1 MVESTYV
8 IFLVSTQCI
17 KYILRI
23 RMVMFIYLSC
33 DLRLVTYRPVASRLV
48 AGCCSFCCRV
58 TCDLRLV
65 ASCMSQVVVRFD
77 VVRLIYFGIGVR
89 VFGSILGWFLSSLDF
104 LGPKHLDPIDT
115 CKFSIWIQIESVLQL
130 KYLYNIRNFW
140 IRIGL
145 TEKKPE
151 IPKLHQNLF

>member
-1 MVESTYV
+1 MRILPIVKITIFFVNAISTSMKYSK
-8 IFLVSTQCI
+8 ISRMQNLDTIHMAPYGRIYLCNFCLVSTQCI

-33 DLRLVTYRPVASRLV
+33 DLRLVTYRPVANRLV

-77 VVRLIYFGIGVR
+77 VVRFQSR
-89 VFGSILGWFLSSLDF
+89 LSF
-104 LGPKHLDPIDT
+104 
-115 CKFSIWIQIESVLQL
+115 
-130 KYLYNIRNFW
+130 
-140 IRIGL
+140 
-145 TEKKPE
+145 
-151 IPKLHQNLF
+151 